1 MNRLQDEIDRRVRD
15 GQTRCTIHTLE
26 KRYIALG
33 YRFDR
38 SCDCRSNARYMSGP
52 YAGESYPCL
61 ALYPVQVDN
70 DMSAFNVDA
79 RRDTNFTAM
88 QTLRNTHF
96 AVCAKGAIA
105 GV

>member
-1 MNRLQDEIDRRVRD
+1 MNRLQDEIDRRVSD

-26 KRYIALG
+26 THYKAVG

-61 ALYPVQVDN
+61 ALYPVQIDN
-70 DMSAFNVDA
+70 GVSAFNVEA
-79 RRDTNFTAM
+79 RRDTNFEAM
-88 QTLRNTHF
+88 QALRRTHF

-105 GV
+105 EV